1 MRFVS
6 VHNRNNVYSSGMRH
20 QWRPRRACRA
30 AAVPEGEKTGNEND
44 INGVSNV
51 Y

>member
-6 VHNRNNVYSSGMRH
+6 VHNRNNVYSRGLRP
-20 QWRPRRACRA
+20 PRRASRA

-44 INGVSNV
+44 INGALKV